1 MAHETANLAA
11 MQSLA
16 PGDGLKRVNDQLGK
30 HDSVLDFLIEK
41 HEGDPG
47 LVLDTVCDL
56 LCRRGKLSPDYF
68 ATGLTEKAML
78 GIYHR
83 YAAGALDGPVGKTAG
98 GFAAAGAAGA
108 VAAGAVAGAVAVAE
122 PSAAAAGAALVDPGD
137 DNGLVSLPVNISSA
151 VRKELA
157 KSKEVADTARAAQ
170 ADGGAAS
177 IEIPVGT
184 KCKHSACEQTYSS
197 PQSLKQACT
206 FHPGGPVFHEG
217 LKFWSWC
224 ADTVRWGSP

>member
-1 MAHETANLAA
+1 MADEAANLAA

-16 PGDGLKRVNDQLGK
+16 PVDGLKRVNDQLGK
-30 HDSVLDFLIEK
+30 HDSALDFLIEK

-47 LVLDTVCDL
+47 LLLDTVCDL
-56 LCRRGKLSPDYF
+56 LCRRGKLSPDFF

-78 GIYHR
+78 GIYRR
-83 YAAGALDGPVGKTAG
+83 YAAGALDGPVGKTTG

-108 VAAGAVAGAVAVAE
+108 AAGGSVAPVE
-122 PSAAAAGAALVDPGD
+122 PSTAAAGAAAVDAGD
-137 DNGLVSLPVNISSA
+137 DGGLVVSLPVNISAA

-157 KSKEVADTARAAQ
+157 KAKEAADTARAAQ
-170 ADGGAAS
+170 ADGGTAT

-184 KCKHSACEQTYSS
+184 KCKHSACEQTYTD

-224 ADTVRWGSP
+224 AHTVRGRP